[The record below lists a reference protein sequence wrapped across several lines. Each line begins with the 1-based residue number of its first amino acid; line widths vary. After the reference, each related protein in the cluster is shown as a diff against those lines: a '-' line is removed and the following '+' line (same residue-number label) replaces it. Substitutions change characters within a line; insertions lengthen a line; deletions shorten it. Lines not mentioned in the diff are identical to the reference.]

1 MLTNQLERQL
11 AAHLSMLSTAAQ
23 AKPLKRGGVACW
35 RAYLAYF
42 VRAIQLS
49 DAIAVDSQSTR
60 SARCTEGRGEERDG
74 ERSGTLRVGAN

>member
-1 MLTNQLERQL
+1 M
-11 AAHLSMLSTAAQ
+11 
-23 AKPLKRGGVACW
+23 ACW

-60 SARCTEGRGEERDG
+60 SARCTEGSGEWEGWGEEWSLEGGGKLKMRESALRYRQRC
-74 ERSGTLRVGAN
+74 ERRVEK